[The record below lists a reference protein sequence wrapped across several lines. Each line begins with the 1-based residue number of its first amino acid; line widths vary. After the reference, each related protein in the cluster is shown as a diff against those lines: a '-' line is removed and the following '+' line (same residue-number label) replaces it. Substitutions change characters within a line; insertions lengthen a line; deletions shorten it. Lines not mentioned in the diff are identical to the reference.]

1 MNKSVIKDAMILF
14 AITLIAG
21 ILLGVAHEVTL
32 EPIAKTQAAA
42 TQATYASV
50 YPDAASFEDDADID
64 ALVEQSADEILTTY
78 GLNSAINYVKVAYD
92 ASGAQCGYL
101 VSAQAKGYGGPVNI
115 AIGITNELKITGIGF
130 LSIDETPGLGMKAK
144 EESFYGQFTDMPAD
158 HDLTLTKTG
167 KTAEDQVQA
176 ISGATKTSNAVT
188 AAANSAIHFL
198 TVYVI
203 K

>member
-1 MNKSVIKDAMILF
+1 MNKTITKDALILF

-21 ILLGVAHEVTL
+21 VLLGLAHEVTL
-32 EPIAKTQAAA
+32 EPIAKAQEAS

-50 YPDAASFEDDADID
+50 YPDAASFEDDETINQ
-64 ALVEQSADEILTTY
+64 LLEQSADEILTNF

-92 ASGAQCGYL
+92 ASGNQCGYL

-115 AIGITNELKITGIGF
+115 AIGITDELKITGIGF

-144 EESFYGQFTDMPAD
+144 EETFYGQFAGMPAD
-158 HDLTLTKTG
+158 HALTLTKTA
-167 KTAEDQVQA
+167 KTADDQIQA

-188 AAANSAIHFL
+188 AATNSAIYFL
-198 TVYVI
+198 TTYVI